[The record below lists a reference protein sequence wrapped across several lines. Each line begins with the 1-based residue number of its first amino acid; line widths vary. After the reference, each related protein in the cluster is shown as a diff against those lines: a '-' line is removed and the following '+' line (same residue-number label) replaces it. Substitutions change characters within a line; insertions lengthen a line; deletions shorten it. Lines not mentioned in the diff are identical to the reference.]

1 MEKIPTILRNDE
13 FRQLIRDDLDFD
25 QIKKLNTK
33 KREQR
38 ITDGMTQLIVNTV
51 NRFEAHSDYPFWN
64 VVKLSR
70 DFQIKVAT
78 KKGYKQFQ
86 ETLEKNGFKIDH
98 HYRIPIGAN
107 KGKTKA
113 VTVPERKIDIAV
125 KYLKE
130 RHLVKVQ
137 NNHELMIDWEKPYNF
152 QGVLIPSR
160 VRISTKVMKDVC
172 DEVLEV
178 SEQLYRD
185 WNLHLRLDSA
195 FQNDGWMEQNFIE
208 SDFGRLFGTG
218 LSSLQSMPKEIL
230 KRVLNGCYE
239 LDVNT
244 ASLVI
249 LTEIHRRRFRVSSF
263 SAIERFI
270 RLKTWIREEVA
281 RSLEIDV
288 STVKTAFTAIGFG
301 MRSNTKSYFNEN
313 GDIEVPTLTKT
324 FGGDFRKSQEFL
336 AHSEVKEFWIE
347 MKNLFKELSRDS
359 KNELSELKPSQ
370 RVAYLYQKEEA
381 GILRSICRNVGKNL
395 VVPKHDAIIV
405 KELIMLEDRIKIQDS
420 VNQETGFK
428 IELSSKLLTSNDS

>member
-1 MEKIPTILRNDE
+1 
-13 FRQLIRDDLDFD
+13 
-25 QIKKLNTK
+25 
-33 KREQR
+33 
-38 ITDGMTQLIVNTV
+38 
-51 NRFEAHSDYPFWN
+51 
-64 VVKLSR
+64 
-70 DFQIKVAT
+70 
-78 KKGYKQFQ
+78 
-86 ETLEKNGFKIDH
+86 
-98 HYRIPIGAN
+98 
-107 KGKTKA
+107 
-113 VTVPERKIDIAV
+113 
-125 KYLKE
+125 
-130 RHLVKVQ
+130 
-137 NNHELMIDWEKPYNF
+137 
-152 QGVLIPSR
+152 
-160 VRISTKVMKDVC
+160 MKDVC

-195 FQNDGWMEQNFIE
+195 FQNDGWMEQDFIK

-336 AHSEVKEFWIE
+336 AHSEVKEFWME
-347 MKNLFKELSRDS
+347 MKNLFKELSSDS
-359 KNELSELKPSQ
+359 KNELSELKPSHKDGLSHGQ
-370 RVAYLYQKEEA
+370 GTQTYADGSKYA
-381 GILRSICRNVGKNL
+381 GEWKNDKLHGKGTFTNSDGQVLKGIYIDGELVGKQF
-395 VVPKHDAIIV
+395 
-405 KELIMLEDRIKIQDS
+405 E
-420 VNQETGFK
+420 
-428 IELSSKLLTSNDS
+428 